1 MEPLRRLWRSR
12 TTQGR
17 LPWEAR
23 ILTCIVGLVGP
34 NGVLI
39 AGDAQFSTL
48 HTQRMDSGSK
58 VFSIFDTVVAGYCG
72 SGRFGEILEYH
83 LDGLE
88 EPPIQMDERRWVIRE
103 LIPFL
108 RDVLSAHGHLHI
120 MEEDQTEH
128 FGESEFLLGV
138 RGRLFCIASDFST
151 SEHVHPYEATGSGA
165 DVASGV
171 LHAALPFK
179 RDLLSIAEKAI
190 AAATELTPFVGGDVT
205 SVTTVRYTADEKDL
219 ARAILRPQTT

>member
-1 MEPLRRLWRSR
+1 M
-12 TTQGR
+12 
-17 LPWEAR
+17 
-23 ILTCIVGLVGP
+23 TCIVGLVGP
-34 NGVLI
+34 KGVLI

-48 HTQRMDSGSK
+48 HSQRMDSGSK
-58 VFSIFDTVVAGYCG
+58 VFSIFDTVAVGYCG

-138 RGRLFCIASDFST
+138 RGRLFCVASDFST
-151 SEHVHPYEATGSGA
+151 SEHVMPYETTGSGM
-165 DVASGV
+165 DVSSGV
-171 LHAALPFK
+171 LHDAYASGRWPTSDARLL
-179 RDLLSIAEKAI
+179 DLAERAI
-190 AAATELTPFVGGDVT
+190 IAATELTPFVGGNIT
-205 SVTTVRYTADEKDL
+205 SAKTVRYTTDERLL
-219 ARAILRPQTT
+219 AREILKT